1 MSFSIQRYKSILSLG
16 LPILVGQVGMIIV
29 GFADTTMVGHYST
42 NALAAA
48 SFVNNLFN
56 VAILACLGMTM
67 ASLRLPGHCSPRSST
82 DVWANWCAM
91 LCRST

>member
-1 MSFSIQRYKSILSLG
+1 MSFSLQRYKAILSLG
-16 LPILVGQVGMIIV
+16 FPILVGQLGMIVV

-67 ASLRLPGHCSPRSST
+67 GITPLAGALYSRKQYGAWAS
-82 DVWANWCAM
+82 
-91 LCRST
+91 